1 MRLKKIRLTGNMTN
15 KKKKLKLCAIGDSH
29 RQHWSIK
36 IPKCDIFIFA
46 GDAEIDSLLALHDFN
61 DWLGTIKA
69 DYKIVV
75 GGNHDR
81 YLEFIGKEECK
92 RLLTNCIYLENE
104 FVEVAGL
111 NIFGSPLSLEFNRWS
126 FMGYETDLKKIYSTI
141 PKDTDIIISHT
152 MPYGILDQV
161 LPKEES
167 MGSISLRDRI
177 KEIQPKIFI
186 GGHLHLCGG
195 QKYTD
200 YKTDYFNVSVLDDA
214 YQLVNKPTII
224 KV

>member
-1 MRLKKIRLTGNMTN
+1 MN
-15 KKKKLKLCAIGDSH
+15 KKKKLKLIAIGDSH
-29 RQHWSIK
+29 RQHWNIK

-69 DYKIVV
+69 TYRIVV

-104 FVEVAGL
+104 SVSILGL
-111 NIFGSPLSLEFNRWS
+111 KIWGSPFSPLFNDWS
-126 FMGYETDLKKIYSTI
+126 FMKHDNDLKEIWDKI
-141 PKDTDIIISHT
+141 PLDTNIVVTHT
-152 MPYGILDQV
+152 MPYGIFDTV
-161 LPKEES
+161 LPREERV
-167 MGSISLRDRI
+167 GSITLRDKV
-177 KEIQPKIFI
+177 KEMQPKIFI
-186 GGHLHLCGG
+186 GGHLHLSGG

-200 YKTDYFNVSVLDDA
+200 YKTDYYNVSLLDDS
-214 YQLVNKPTII
+214 YQLVNQPTTINI
-224 KV
+224 